1 MNQEKQRQVSQLC
14 ASKRRIWQ
22 PNNPPPL
29 SETSKAPDTISRC
42 LSLTALEPAVARF
55 INTGLSRSD
64 SSKLDPE
71 LVATLLQNV
80 KDEERHEVALTRAAA
95 ALVGRVDHLIAAEQ
109 LIQAWEDLSDNPIT
123 KAAVLECGVF
133 FVILPLY
140 SQFGG
145 ASLRI
150 TSASISG
157 DERLHVI
164 SHRAAS
170 QAIGARPSR
179 ALDKLRRDTVAW
191 ISETLGYEVGGNW
204 SKDRMVANSDTL
216 MKRGVSD
223 LGESRVAN
231 VNAPYEISN
240 NSIESYTSSQP
251 S

>member
-1 MNQEKQRQVSQLC
+1 VE
-14 ASKRRIWQ
+14 
-22 PNNPPPL
+22 
-29 SETSKAPDTISRC
+29 
-42 LSLTALEPAVARF
+42 
-55 INTGLSRSD
+55 
-64 SSKLDPE
+64 
-71 LVATLLQNV
+71 
-80 KDEERHEVALTRAAA
+80 DEVRHEVALTRAAA
-95 ALVGRVDHLIAAEQ
+95 ALVGRVDHSAAAEQ
-109 LIQAWEDLSDNPIT
+109 LIREWEDLSDNPIT

-191 ISETLGYEVGGNW
+191 FSETLGYEVGGNW
-204 SKDRMVANSDTL
+204 SKDRMVANSDSL
-216 MKRGVSD
+216 MRRGVSD
-223 LGESRVAN
+223 LGESQVAN

-240 NSIESYTSSQP
+240 NSIESYAG
-251 S
+251 